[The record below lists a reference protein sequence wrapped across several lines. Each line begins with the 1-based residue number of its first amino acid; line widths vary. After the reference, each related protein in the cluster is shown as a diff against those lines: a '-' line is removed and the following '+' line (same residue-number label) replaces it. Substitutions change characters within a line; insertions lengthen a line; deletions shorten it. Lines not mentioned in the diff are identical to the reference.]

1 MEDIFFKSWETVL
14 QIAIKTSM
22 AYCFMIIILR
32 VTGKRTLTKMNAFD
46 AIVTFALGSIL
57 AAISLNPQV
66 PIVDGLIAMS
76 LLVLFQYLVTWA
88 SVRVKKV
95 RKLITSSP
103 QLLVFRGEYM
113 EKALLNERIT
123 KEELN
128 VAMRKEGLASVSEV
142 EAAIM
147 ESNGNITVFP
157 LCSKAQ
163 IHTLSDVE
171 G

>member
-57 AAISLNPQV
+57 AAIALNPQV

-157 LCSKAQ
+157 LSSKAK